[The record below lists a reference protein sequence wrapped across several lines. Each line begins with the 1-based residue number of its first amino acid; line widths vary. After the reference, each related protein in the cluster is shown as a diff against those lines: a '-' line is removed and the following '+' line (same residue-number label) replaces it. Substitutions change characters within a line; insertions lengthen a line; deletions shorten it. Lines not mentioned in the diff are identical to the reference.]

1 MDAPSLVSAWDALV
15 QQLCYVFTEPTAR
28 TWRQIALG
36 WVLHRGPATVT
47 AIFRTL
53 GNVADRH
60 WTVYEKFFY
69 RAAWGLS
76 TLGTALLVYPL
87 LLEATQGQAGEVV
100 ADLAIDDT
108 TADPQQLVIAPVEV
122 LVNGKSSQ
130 VLYAG
135 GYPGAVDGYQVNFQ
149 VPDTTAPGTAS
160 VQVTS
165 AWIPSPEVKLVIQ

>member
-36 WVLHRGPATVT
+36 WVLNRGPATVT

-53 GNVADRH
+53 GTQADRH

-76 TLGTALLVYPL
+76 TLCTGLLQRVVYPL
-87 LLEATQGQAGEVV
+87 LLEAAQQAGGEGGG
-100 ADLAIDDT
+100 DLA
-108 TADPQQLVIAPVEV
+108 TADNP
-122 LVNGKSSQ
+122 
-130 VLYAG
+130 
-135 GYPGAVDGYQVNFQ
+135 
-149 VPDTTAPGTAS
+149 
-160 VQVTS
+160 
-165 AWIPSPEVKLVIQ
+165 